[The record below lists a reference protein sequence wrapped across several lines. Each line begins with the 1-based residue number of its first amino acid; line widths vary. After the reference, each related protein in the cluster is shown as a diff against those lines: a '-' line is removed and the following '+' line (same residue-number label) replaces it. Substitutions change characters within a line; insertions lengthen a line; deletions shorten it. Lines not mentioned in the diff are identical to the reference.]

1 MSEISNIWKS
11 DAITVN
17 DITRIVQSRSI
28 DSNTHDIENSIN
40 TIIQL
45 SKETA
50 SALRM
55 IVGCINT

>member
-40 TIIQL
+40 TILQL